1 MQTIQPMPRM
11 KRIIKTTQSKIGLFA
26 TLALVAFAAP
36 TSAHPPGSDDDH
48 HHDAV
53 TQTWHDLRKGVQYEA
68 SLMNVRADGVTIQ
81 LDDGALVN
89 IPMADLSQ
97 DDRAQAESKLVVV
110 RAMNEYSF
118 APPTPA
124 VTKAPTTSTP
134 SRAVQFRQTTHTH
147 SRPPTKARDRHTTTC
162 RSPSSATSYRNFDN
176 VHRQPRHGFKL
187 RRLAVLFR
195 RG

>member
-1 MQTIQPMPRM
+1 M
-11 KRIIKTTQSKIGLFA
+11 KRILKTDHKKIGFFA

-36 TSAHPPGSDDDH
+36 ISAHPPGSDDDH

-68 SLMNVRADGVTIQ
+68 SLMTVRADGVTIE
-81 LDDGALVN
+81 LDDGALVS

-124 VTKAPTTSTP
+124 VTKAPTDVGPWQAS
-134 SRAVQFRQTTHTH
+134 S
-147 SRPPTKARDRHTTTC
+147 SC
-162 RSPSSATSYRNFDN
+162 RSHHSFARTRIRSGSMWNLMVCRT
-176 VHRQPRHGFKL
+176 RQL
-187 RRLAVLFR
+187 ISQ
-195 RG
+195 